1 MEITMKK
8 ITTALRNL
16 FRTGS
21 LDGMTSVERYL
32 ANSTDLVDLER
43 RQRELMQ
50 PKTNHNLK
58 GWV

>member
-1 MEITMKK
+1 MKK
-8 ITTALRNL
+8 IITALRNL
-16 FRTGS
+16 LRTGS
-21 LDGMTSVERYL
+21 FDGMTSVERYL

>member
-1 MEITMKK
+1 MKK